1 MWLLV
6 AAVIEWVLVIL
17 VTTAEEI
24 SLSTA
29 KVAARAFA
37 KSSWDGST
45 GFELGVRVKVRVW
58 GSGLEVGLGL

>member
-24 SLSTA
+24 SLGTA
-29 KVAARAFA
+29 KGAARAFA
-37 KSSWDGST
+37 KSSG
-45 GFELGVRVKVRVW
+45 
-58 GSGLEVGLGL
+58 GLMEAQG

>member
-29 KVAARAFA
+29 KGAARAFA
-37 KSSWDGST
+37 KSSGVDGST
-45 GFELGVRVKVRVW
+45 GFELGVRVKVIEFGVR
-58 GSGLEVGLGL
+58 G